1 MKQCGECQYLKT
13 SIVVDGQCPCVEK
26 DEYRFANDYYAETC
40 DSFFRVGWGYRS
52 EAMKAIADA
61 DRYVK
66 EHTNSGPCF
75 ITTAIVHILG
85 MGDTCEEL
93 QTLRVFRKNIL
104 QKDDKYRD
112 LLLRYDAV
120 GPVLAR
126 ALACDEDRVQIAIDL
141 FQIYIKGCVRYL
153 KAGRVDDA
161 IVLYTEMVERMISK
175 YMLRREFIPE
185 VARDSY
191 VQDCGGHG
199 ILHFKQV

>member
-1 MKQCGECQYLKT
+1 M
-13 SIVVDGQCPCVEK
+13 
-26 DEYRFANDYYAETC
+26 NYYAETC
-40 DSFFRVGWGYRS
+40 DNFFRVGWGYRS
-52 EAMKAIADA
+52 EAMEAIADA

-85 MGDTCEEL
+85 MDDTCEEL

-112 LLLRYDAV
+112 LLLRYDAM

-191 VQDCGGHG
+191 VQDSGGHG
-199 ILHFKQV
+199 VLHFKQV